1 MSRHRKSSA
10 RGWPKPVELR
20 DGATV
25 LLRPIE
31 PDDKQR
37 LVDAFH
43 RLSLESRYRR
53 FFRVAPELSPAMVA
67 YLTEVDHHDHEAI
80 VAIDPERGDQ
90 LAVARYIRSR
100 DDPASAEVAVTVV
113 DDWQGR
119 GLGKAVLEALV
130 GRARKNGV
138 RRFTAIAQANNPAS
152 IHLVQ
157 ALGEHRSSH
166 NGGYVE
172 LTVELPARS
181 GLGSLCHLL
190 REAARGSLVVMN
202 RFQDAAAQFGRHGSE
217 TDEPGGRPLQPPTGP
232 SAAGAG
238 ASQSLSPTAWRR
250 GGASKR

>member
-1 MSRHRKSSA
+1 MSRPRKSSA

-43 RLSLESRYRR
+43 RLSPESRYRR
-53 FFRVAPELSPAMVA
+53 FFGVAPELSPAIVA
-67 YLTEVDHHDHEAI
+67 YLTEVDHYDHEAI
-80 VAIDPERGDQ
+80 VAVDPERGDQ

-130 GRARKNGV
+130 DRARENGV
-138 RRFTAIAQANNPAS
+138 RRFIAIAQANNPAS

-157 ALGEHRSSH
+157 GLGEHRSSH

-172 LTVELPARS
+172 LTVELPDRS
-181 GLGSLCHLL
+181 GLGSLGHLL
-190 REAARGSLVVMN
+190 REAARGSLVVMS

-217 TDEPGGRPLQPPTGP
+217 TDEPGGRPLEPPNLP
-232 SAAGAG
+232 SGGAG
-238 ASQSLSPTAWRR
+238 AS
-250 GGASKR
+250 